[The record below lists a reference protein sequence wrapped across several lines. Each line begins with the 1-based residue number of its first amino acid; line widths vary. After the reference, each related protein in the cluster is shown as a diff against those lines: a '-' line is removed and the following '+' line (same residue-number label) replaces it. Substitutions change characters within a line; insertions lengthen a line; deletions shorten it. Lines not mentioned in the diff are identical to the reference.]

1 MTYNTID
8 QQKINR
14 ESFLDGLRIAAT
26 CAVVFLHTVTGV
38 RDITDMSF
46 YPLED
51 KVFLVAR
58 DLVTWCVPM
67 FLIIS
72 GYLFLRSDRKIGFWT
87 MLWKY
92 CRRILFALFLFGVP
106 FACLEQIATE
116 RTFRFGMI
124 GESVLMICMGESW
137 SHMWYLYLI
146 LALYLVTPALKY
158 LLERCPRWLLYL
170 VLAVLVIWGSIIP
183 FMEKLENTYYPLV
196 LPDSSIY
203 LFYYLCGYLFAEK
216 SIERN
221 VSVDLDK
228 GSKVPA
234 MRSGITLTVLAA
246 TVLILVGMVVSRLVG
261 NYSVQMAY
269 NYPFTV
275 LLSLS
280 LFYLTR
286 EAAAWRS
293 TKKAGSGQKA
303 PTGIMT
309 GISSL
314 CFAVYLIHPLFVNIA
329 YKLLHVTPLDF
340 PIGVSLPL
348 FFAVILG
355 LSLSLAW
362 GLRRIPG
369 MAKYVL

>member
-1 MTYNTID
+1 MD
-8 QQKINR
+8 
-14 ESFLDGLRIAAT
+14 SLRIAAT
-26 CAVVFLHTVTGV
+26 CAVVLMHTVTGV
-38 RDITDMSF
+38 RDTTDMSF
-46 YPLED
+46 YPLEE
-51 KVFLVAR
+51 KVFLVVR

-72 GYLFLRSDRKIGFWT
+72 GYLFLRSDRKIDFRT

-124 GESVLMICMGESW
+124 GESVLMVCMGESW
-137 SHMWYLYLI
+137 SHLWYLYLI

-221 VSVDLDK
+221 VSVVFDK
-228 GSKVPA
+228 ESKVSA
-234 MRSGITLTVLAA
+234 LRSGITLTVLAA

-275 LLSLS
+275 LLSLA
-280 LFYLTR
+280 LFYLAR

-329 YKLLHVTPLDF
+329 YKLLHITPLDF

-355 LSLSLAW
+355 LSLPLAW
-362 GLRRIPG
+362 VLRRIPG